1 MAGILDVF
9 DKVTV
14 LEPFAQTLEG
24 AEVLDFFV
32 DVKNKYIRVDLKSKT
47 LISSAELFEFSDNV
61 KNIYG
66 LDDIDIRVKYVWEGS
81 GSFEFSDQY
90 YRNLLYTLF
99 RKNGICKAFLMASY
113 SQLTD
118 NVLKIKNVKSGREIL
133 EKNNCAA
140 SLEKIISFELD
151 RPIEVCIDIEE
162 IDIEAYKNDKKER
175 EEEINKKASAPI
187 KREIPKE
194 EVAGEVI
201 EVPGAGT
208 VYGKPITEDIVS
220 MSELRAGMGICV
232 VRGEVLDADI
242 REIKKDG
249 KLMYIA
255 VNFDMGDDNWGIS
268 CELFGKANDIKKVVP
283 VIKEGNIL
291 SVRGNYDYD
300 ERARGEKMK
309 VLSIELHEKQSIRM
323 DNAKEKRV
331 ELHLHTKM
339 SAKDAI
345 TSPSDLINRAAKWGH
360 SAIAITDHGV
370 AQAFPEAFGTLKKIR
385 KGGQDFKIIYGTEGY
400 FVNDLPLGVDSVPKS
415 YKDSIYIVFDIET
428 TGLSPETETITE
440 IGGVK
445 IMDGEIV
452 NTFSKLI
459 NPGREISPQ
468 ITQLTGITNEM
479 VKDAP
484 TIDEVLPEFIDFC
497 GKRNHVKNFV
507 VAHNARF
514 DVGFIKAE
522 IERYNQKLAEG
533 AEKLSFDEY
542 PIIDTLELSR
552 ELFPNEKS
560 HKLDLVCERLGVSL
574 ENHHRALDD
583 ATATAEAFIKLHTIK
598 EQSQSAL
605 DDSWTIDKNE
615 EFLKNPYQHI
625 ILLAKNEIGLKNMY
639 TLISKSN
646 LKYFYKRPRIPKSVL
661 SKYREG
667 LIIGS
672 ACEAGELYMA
682 IRQGRPWEEVEKIA
696 AFYDYLEI
704 QPLGNN
710 EFMVRGGEVE
720 SREALKDFNRKICEL
735 GEKLGKPVV
744 ATCDVHFMDP
754 KDELYRRV
762 LQGAQG
768 YGDADMQAPLYLRT
782 TDEMLEEFSY
792 LGKEKAYE
800 VVVTN
805 TNFIANMIEDIEPLK
820 GGTYNPSIE
829 NCEQDLENMCHEKA
843 HREYGEVLPPIV
855 QERMD
860 RELGCILKYG
870 YAVMYMIAH
879 KLVKKSNEAGYLVG
893 SRGSVG
899 SSFAAYLAGIT
910 EVNALAPHYIC
921 PDCKESEFFTKGE
934 YNIGIDMPDKNCP
947 KCGAKMRKDGFNIPF
962 ETFLGFKGDKVPD
975 IDLNFSGEYQATA
988 HKYVGELFGD
998 AFVFKAGTI
1007 GTIADKTAIGFYGRK
1022 YYENKG
1028 IIPTQAELKRVSK
1041 GLVDIK
1047 NTTGQHP
1054 GGIIV
1059 CPKTMDIHEFCPVQH
1074 PAEKKDSGI
1083 ITTHFDFHSIHDNL
1097 LKLDILGH
1105 DDPSTIRMLET
1116 LTGIDATKIPL
1127 DDPETMS
1134 IFSSTDALKVTP
1146 EQIHSKVGTFGV
1158 PEFGTSFTRQMLLD
1172 TLPTTFYELVL
1183 IAGLSHGTDVWLGN
1197 AQELIRAGTA
1207 TLSEVIGVRD
1217 DIMTYLMNKGVEPG
1231 LAFKIMEFVR
1241 KGRAAK
1247 EGMPEEYETPMRENN
1262 VPDWYIESC
1271 KKIKYMF
1278 PKAHAAAYV
1287 MMAFRVAYFKV
1298 HYPIDFYIAYFT
1310 VRADLFDAA
1319 IMAQGDEFLMN
1330 EMRRLEQKQND
1341 WSATEKSVYTIC
1353 EICHEMYQ
1361 RGIEFLPADLYE
1373 SDAFKFQKVDGKIR
1387 LPINAFQGVGDAAAQ
1402 NIMDARAD
1410 GEFMSV
1416 DDLKTRAK
1424 LTKTVI
1430 ETLRENGCLKGL
1442 PETSQLSL
1450 FDF

>member
-1 MAGILDVF
+1 MIWLSKILEVF

-14 LEPFAQTLEG
+14 LEPFAKI
-24 AEVLDFFV
+24 LDKTEIIDFVV
-32 DVKNKYIRVDLKSKT
+32 DVGKKSASVT
-47 LISSAELFEFSDNV
+47 IECDFLISKPELFDFAEQVKTVYSLEDVEIKVRYKEIEFS
-61 KNIYG
+61 KEYYKG
-66 LDDIDIRVKYVWEGS
+66 LL
-81 GSFEFSDQY
+81 FS
-90 YRNLLYTLF
+90 LF
-99 RKNGICKAFLMASY
+99 KKCNICKAFLISSTATL
-113 SQLTD
+113 QGD
-118 NVLKIKNVKSGREIL
+118 ILKIENVKSGREIL
-133 EKNNCAA
+133 KESKCEKII
-140 SLEKIISFELD
+140 EEIISFELGRKITVQMD
-151 RPIEVCIDIEE
+151 AKAIDMDTYSAEKSERLEKISKKFQ
-162 IDIEAYKNDKKER
+162 DMAPVKKE
-175 EEEINKKASAPI
+175 EAP
-187 KREIPKE
+187 KDEK
-194 EVAGEVI
+194 
-201 EVPGAGT
+201 GADLLTGT
-208 VYGKPITEDIVS
+208 IFGKPIEENISEMVS
-220 MSELRAGMGICV
+220 LRAGMGICAV
-232 VRGEVLDADI
+232 LGEIIDVDI
-242 REIKKDG
+242 REIQKDG
-249 KLMYIA
+249 KLAFIA
-255 VNFDMGDDNWGIS
+255 VNFDLGDDSWGIS
-268 CELFGKANDIKKVVP
+268 CELFGKADKIQPVVP
-283 VIKEGNIL
+283 AIKTGNIL
-291 SVRGNYDYD
+291 KVRGDYNFD
-300 ERARGEKMK
+300 ERARCEKMK
-309 VLSIELHEKQSIRM
+309 VLSIELLNKPKPRQDLAE
-323 DNAKEKRV
+323 EKRV

-339 SAKDAI
+339 SMKDAV
-345 TSPSDLINRAAKWGH
+345 TAPSDLINRAAAWGH
-360 SAIAITDHGV
+360 RAIAITDHGV
-370 AQAFPEAFGTLKKIR
+370 AQAFPEALGTLSKIR
-385 KGGQDFKIIYGTEGY
+385 KSGQEFKIIYGTEGY
-400 FVNDLPLGVDSVPKS
+400 FVNDLPIGVDTVPES
-415 YKDSIYIVFDIET
+415 IKDKIYIVFDIET
-428 TGLSPETETITE
+428 TGLKAESETITE
-440 IGGVK
+440 IGAVK

-459 NPGREISPQ
+459 NPQREISPQ
-468 ITQLTGITNEM
+468 ITELTGITNEM
-479 VKDAP
+479 VKDAS
-484 TIDEVLPEFIDFC
+484 TIDQVLPEFLDFC
-497 GKRNHVKNFV
+497 GMRNNVKNTI
-507 VAHNARF
+507 VAHNAKF

-522 IERYNQKLAEG
+522 VARYNEKNEKG
-533 AEKLSFDEY
+533 KLSFDDY
-542 PIIDTLELSR
+542 PVIDTVALSK
-552 ELFPNEKS
+552 ELFPDEKT
-560 HKLDLVCERLGVSL
+560 HKLDAVCQRLGVSL

-583 ATATAEAFIKLHTIK
+583 ATATAEAFIKLHGIK
-598 EQSQSAL
+598 EHRKL
-605 DDSWTIDKNE
+605 NVDENWTVDSNPE
-615 EFLKNPYQHI
+615 LLKKPYNHI
-625 ILLAKNEIGLKNMY
+625 VLLAKNETGLKNLY
-639 TLISKSN
+639 KLISKSN
-646 LKYFYKRPRIPKSVL
+646 LDYFYKRPRIPKSVL
-661 SKYREG
+661 SRFREG

-672 ACEAGELYMA
+672 ACEAGELYTA
-682 IRQGRPWEEVEKIA
+682 IREGRPDEEIEKIA

-710 EFMVRGGEVE
+710 DFLVRSGEVE
-720 SREALKDFNRKICEL
+720 SREALKELNKKVVAL
-735 GEKLGKPVV
+735 GEKMGKMVV

-768 YGDADMQAPLYLRT
+768 YDDADMQAPLYFRT

-800 VVVTN
+800 VVVKN
-805 TNFIANMIEDIEPLK
+805 TNLIADMIEDIVPLK

-829 NCEQDLENMCHEKA
+829 NCEQDLEDMCKRRAHEI
-843 HREYGEVLPPIV
+843 YGEVLPDIV
-855 QERMD
+855 KARMD
-860 RELGCILKYG
+860 KELGCILGYG
-870 YAVMYMIAH
+870 FAVMYMIAH

-921 PDCKESEFFTKGE
+921 PNCKTSEFFTKGE
-934 YNIGIDMPDKNCP
+934 YNIGIDMPEKNCP
-947 KCGAKMRKDGFNIPF
+947 KCGKIMHKDGFNIPF

-1007 GTIADKTAIGFYGRK
+1007 GTIADKMAIGFYGRK

-1028 IIPTQAELKRVSK
+1028 IKPTQAELKRVSK
-1041 GLVDIK
+1041 GLIDIK
-1047 NTTGQHP
+1047 STTGQHP

-1134 IFSSTDALKVTP
+1134 IFSSTDAIGVTP
-1146 EQIHSKVGTFGV
+1146 EQIHSKVGTFGI

-1197 AQELIRAGTA
+1197 AQELIKAGTA

-1247 EGMPEEYETPMRENN
+1247 EGMPEEYEKPMRENN
-1262 VPDWYIESC
+1262 VPDWYIDSC

-1298 HYPIDFYIAYFT
+1298 HHPLEFYIAYFT
-1310 VRADLFDAA
+1310 VRADLFDAK
-1319 IMAQGDEFLMN
+1319 IMAQGDEVLCAEMKN
-1330 EMRRLEQKQND
+1330 LEMRQNE

-1353 EICHEMYQ
+1353 EIVHEMYQ
-1361 RGIEFLPADLYE
+1361 RGFEFLPVDLYR
-1373 SDAFKFQKVDGKIR
+1373 SDAFKFQRVDGKIR

-1402 NIMDARAD
+1402 NIVDARAD
-1410 GEFMSV
+1410 GEFISIE
-1416 DDLKTRAK
+1416 DLKQRAH

-1430 ETLRENGCLKGL
+1430 ETLSENGCLAGL
-1442 PETSQLSL
+1442 SETSQISL
-1450 FDF
+1450 FDEL

>member
-1 MAGILDVF
+1 
-9 DKVTV
+9 
-14 LEPFAQTLEG
+14 
-24 AEVLDFFV
+24 
-32 DVKNKYIRVDLKSKT
+32 
-47 LISSAELFEFSDNV
+47 
-61 KNIYG
+61 
-66 LDDIDIRVKYVWEGS
+66 
-81 GSFEFSDQY
+81 
-90 YRNLLYTLF
+90 
-99 RKNGICKAFLMASY
+99 
-113 SQLTD
+113 
-118 NVLKIKNVKSGREIL
+118 
-133 EKNNCAA
+133 
-140 SLEKIISFELD
+140 
-151 RPIEVCIDIEE
+151 
-162 IDIEAYKNDKKER
+162 
-175 EEEINKKASAPI
+175 
-187 KREIPKE
+187 
-194 EVAGEVI
+194 
-201 EVPGAGT
+201 
-208 VYGKPITEDIVS
+208 
-220 MSELRAGMGICV
+220 AGMGICAV
-232 VRGEVLDADI
+232 MGEIIDVEV
-242 REIKKDG
+242 REIQKDG
-249 KLMYIA
+249 KLAFIA
-255 VNFDMGDDNWGIS
+255 VNFDLGDDSWGIC
-268 CELFGKANDIKKVVP
+268 CELFGKAEKIKP
-283 VIKEGNIL
+283 LLPAIKERNIL
-291 SVRGNYDYD
+291 KVRGDYNFD
-300 ERARGEKMK
+300 ERARCEKLK
-309 VLSIELHEKQSIRM
+309 VLSIELMNKPATRQ
-323 DNAKEKRV
+323 DNAEEKRV

-345 TSPSDLINRAAKWGH
+345 TSPSDLINRAAAWGH
-360 SAIAITDHGV
+360 SALAITDHGV
-370 AQAFPEAFGTLKKIR
+370 AQAFPEAMGALSKIR
-385 KGGQDFKIIYGTEGY
+385 KNGQDFKIIYGTEGY
-400 FVNDLPLGVDSVPKS
+400 FVNDLPIGVDSVPESVRDK
-415 YKDSIYIVFDIET
+415 IYIVFDIET

-440 IGGVK
+440 IGAVK
-445 IMDGEIV
+445 IMDGEVV

-459 NPGREISPQ
+459 NPQREISPR
-468 ITQLTGITNEM
+468 ITELTGITNEM

-484 TIDEVLPEFIDFC
+484 TIDAVLPEFLDFC
-497 GKRNHVKNFV
+497 GARNNVKNTI
-507 VAHNARF
+507 VAHNAKF
-514 DVGFIKAE
+514 DTGFIKAE
-522 IERYNQKLAEG
+522 IERYNQKNSENP
-533 AEKLSFDEY
+533 LSFDKY
-542 PIIDTLELSR
+542 PVVDTVELSK
-552 ELFPNEKS
+552 ELFPEEKT
-560 HKLDLVCERLGVSL
+560 HKLDAVCARLGVSL

-583 ATATAEAFIKLHTIK
+583 ATATAEVFIKMHQIK
-598 EQSQSAL
+598 EKRKL
-605 DDSWTIDKNE
+605 NIDENWTVESNPE
-615 EFLKNPYQHI
+615 LLKKPYNHI
-625 ILLAKNEIGLKNMY
+625 VILAKNETGLKNMY
-639 TLISKSN
+639 RLISKSN
-646 LKYFYKRPRIPKSVL
+646 LDYFYKRPRIPKSVL
-661 SKYREG
+661 SRFREG
-667 LIIGS
+667 LIVGS
-672 ACEAGELYMA
+672 ACEAGELYTA
-682 IRQGRPWEEVEKIA
+682 IRQGRPDEEIEKIA

-710 EFMVRGGEVE
+710 DFLVRSGEVE
-720 SREALKDFNRKICEL
+720 SREALKELNRKVVAL
-735 GEKLGKPVV
+735 GEKLGKMVV

-768 YGDADMQAPLYLRT
+768 YDDADMQAPLYFRT

-800 VVVTN
+800 VVVKN
-805 TNFIANMIEDIEPLK
+805 TNIIADMIEDVVPLR

-829 NCEQDLENMCHEKA
+829 NCEQDLEEMCRKRAHEI
-843 HREYGEVLPPIV
+843 YGDELPEIV
-855 QERMD
+855 KVRMD
-860 RELGCILKYG
+860 KELGCILGYG
-870 YAVMYMIAH
+870 FAVMYMIAH

-910 EVNALAPHYIC
+910 EVNALAPHYVC
-921 PDCKESEFFTKGE
+921 PNCKESEFFTKGE

-947 KCGAKMRKDGFNIPF
+947 KCGQAMHKDGFNIPF

-1028 IIPTQAELKRVSK
+1028 IKPTQAELKRVSK
-1041 GLVDIK
+1041 GLIDIK

-1105 DDPSTIRMLET
+1105 DDPSTIRMLES
-1116 LTGIDATKIPL
+1116 LTGLDATKIPL

-1134 IFSSTDALKVTP
+1134 IFSGTDAIGVTP

-1172 TLPTTFYELVL
+1172 TLPKTFYELVL

-1197 AQELIRAGTA
+1197 AQELIKSGTA

-1247 EGMPEEYETPMRENN
+1247 EGMPEEFETPMRENN
-1262 VPDWYIESC
+1262 VPDWYIDSC

-1298 HYPIDFYIAYFT
+1298 HHPLEFYIAYFT
-1310 VRADLFDAA
+1310 VRADLFDAK
-1319 IMAQGDEFLMN
+1319 IMAQGDEVLMAEMKN
-1330 EMRRLEQKQND
+1330 LEMRQND

-1353 EICHEMYQ
+1353 EIVHEMYQ
-1361 RGIEFLPADLYE
+1361 RGFEFLPVDLYE
-1373 SDAFKFQKVDGKIR
+1373 SDAFKFQRVEGKIR

-1402 NIMDARAD
+1402 NIVDAREN
-1410 GEFMSV
+1410 GEFVSIE
-1416 DDLKTRAK
+1416 DLKQRAH

-1430 ETLRENGCLKGL
+1430 ETLGENGCLEGL
-1442 PETSQLSL
+1442 SETSQISL
-1450 FDF
+1450 FDEL